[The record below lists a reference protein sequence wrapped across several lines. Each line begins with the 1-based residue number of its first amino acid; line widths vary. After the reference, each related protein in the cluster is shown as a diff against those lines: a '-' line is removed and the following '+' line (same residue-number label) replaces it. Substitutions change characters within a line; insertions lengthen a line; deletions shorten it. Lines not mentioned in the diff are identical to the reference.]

1 MIELIEYMAKELVDL
16 PEEVTV
22 TKVQNN
28 EEGIVMELRVASEDM
43 GKVIGKNGRI
53 AKALRSIINAVAKKD
68 NLNIQLSIVDKNE
81 WWLYTNR

>member
-22 TKVQNN
+22 TEVQNN

-81 WWLYTNR
+81 